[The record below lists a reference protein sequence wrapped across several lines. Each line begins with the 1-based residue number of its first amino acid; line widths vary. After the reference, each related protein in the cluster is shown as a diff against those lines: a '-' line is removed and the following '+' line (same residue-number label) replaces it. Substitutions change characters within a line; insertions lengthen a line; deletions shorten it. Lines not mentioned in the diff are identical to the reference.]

1 MKAPQHID
9 FQWTTRGLY
18 HAVFCVL
25 LVVLFVL
32 LLVMACIAYA
42 KGWSETVAGFI
53 EVYGFSVPGACLL
66 FYLLDRFLGNKK
78 TIYLKNDVL
87 CFTTQKRGV
96 IYEFPVQQIKG
107 LKIWYVFQGIY
118 LLTVQLPEGEVRIK
132 LRGVWVWNLWKL
144 DQYIGRMRNHY
155 HIPTYNIR

>member
-18 HAVFCVL
+18 HAVFCIL
-25 LVVLFVL
+25 MVVLFVL
-32 LLVMACIAYA
+32 LLVMGCIAYE
-42 KGWSETVAGFI
+42 KGWSEMVAGFI
-53 EVYGFSVPGACLL
+53 EVYGFSLPGVCLL
-66 FYLLDRFLGNKK
+66 FYLLDRFAGDEK
-78 TIYLKNDVL
+78 TIYLSNDVL
-87 CFTTQKRGV
+87 CFATQKRGV

-118 LLTVQLPEGEVRIK
+118 LLAVQLPEGEVHIK

-144 DQYIGRMRNHY
+144 DRYIRRMRNHY
-155 HIPTYNIR
+155 RIPA